1 MENVNLVGLVEVVLL
16 DKTIEVFEFD
26 GMEVQVVDFMED
38 DKVVVFLL
46 DDETEVYVDY
56 DVVCGNVLVERTF
69 VEVMKDED

>member
-1 MENVNLVGLVEVVLL
+1 MEKVDFAGLVEVVLL
-16 DKTIEVFEFD
+16 NKGIEEFEFE
-26 GMEVQVVDFMED
+26 GMNVEVIDFMED

>member
-1 MENVNLVGLVEVVLL
+1 MEKVDLVGLVEVVLL
-16 DKTIEVFEFD
+16 NNTIEVFEFD
-26 GMEVQVVDFMED
+26 GMKVQVVDFMED

-46 DDETEVYVDY
+46 DDETEVYIDY

>member
-1 MENVNLVGLVEVVLL
+1 MEKVDLVGLVEVVLL
-16 DKTIEVFEFD
+16 NNTIEVFEFD
-26 GMEVQVVDFMED
+26 GMKVQVVDFMED

-56 DVVCGNVLVERTF
+56 DVVCGNVLVERAF